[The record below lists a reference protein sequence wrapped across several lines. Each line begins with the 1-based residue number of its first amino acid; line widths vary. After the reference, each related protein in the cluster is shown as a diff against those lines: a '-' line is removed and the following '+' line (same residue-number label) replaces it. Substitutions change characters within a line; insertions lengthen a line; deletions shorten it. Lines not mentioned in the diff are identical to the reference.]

1 MKIRFPK
8 QVIGRGCFIE
18 CLLMALV
25 HIYFLILKCI
35 YYRLFISVL
44 KKLYDLIRIPDPK
57 LVSDDFHARNVFPIF
72 LF

>member
-8 QVIGRGCFIE
+8 RVIGRGCFIE

-35 YYRLFISVL
+35 YYKLFISVL
-44 KKLYDLIRIPDPK
+44 KN
-57 LVSDDFHARNVFPIF
+57 HMT
-72 LF
+72 